1 MVSTERNHRA
11 REGNSRL
18 PRPYCSK
25 EVVLPR
31 LGLAPCHMFSF
42 PPCWLPE
49 VNLLG
54 KGNVGQLWGHGSL
67 KHQPFMQRLHRH
79 SSVSWES
86 KTTNKPPLSQLLLN
100 HSENSS
106 AKTFQGLPRWGQP
119 PHTVREEWPVT
130 YQTSGLLNQVSWS
143 KGRETFVGTQLD
155 LKTFFVC
162 LQSLMLGR
170 TKWKG
175 REACPFCCNHV
186 ATETNHSAKL
196 EDRPSS
202 KGAETKS

>member
-130 YQTSGLLNQVSWS
+130 YQTLRAPKPGVLEQRQRNICGNTAGPQNIFCLFTEPDVGQNQMEGKGSLSLL
-143 KGRETFVGTQLD
+143 L
-155 LKTFFVC
+155 
-162 LQSLMLGR
+162 
-170 TKWKG
+170 
-175 REACPFCCNHV
+175 
-186 ATETNHSAKL
+186 
-196 EDRPSS
+196 
-202 KGAETKS
+202 